1 MGWRGGE
8 RTEEEGEREWDGRGG
23 ERTEEERERESGMGG
38 EVRGPRKRERE
49 SGMKKERERKGR
61 IPVFIYQSFRV
72 LLRLL
77 QFPTTIKWVSETASC
92 IM

>member
-1 MGWRGGE
+1 M
-8 RTEEEGEREWDGRGG
+8 EGEVRGP
-23 ERTEEERERESGMGG
+23 RKRERERDEG

-49 SGMKKERERKGR
+49 SWMKKERERKGR
-61 IPVFIYQSFRV
+61 IPVSIYQSFRV